1 MASDGRYLYYPYNG
15 YSAPGSNYPPPRP
28 LRSDSGSSSS
38 QPPQSPAQFS
48 QPTSGSYTSQQ
59 SPQSPVR
66 YSQPPAPSY
75 GAPPPQQYNSG
86 PSYISSANTTGT
98 QQWSPS
104 SVAPSQPIVT
114 PSQPQA
120 GTSTWST
127 QTYQPPPPPP
137 GPERQAPPQ
146 QQTQP
151 HYTVPPPPPRPASNE
166 QTRAW
171 NHPPYDSR
179 SRLNEPQQR
188 MYPPPPVPPPESPDM
203 RSSRRRWESSPSPD
217 HLAPAINFHELVNSY
232 HRILEGARTD
242 APVDR
247 MLQNASYGAQVL
259 ESANIPA
266 VVPRAIQPQPQPQP
280 QPERGR
286 IEAPRPIE
294 PPQPPPQ
301 PERKRTPPPRR
312 LEPAPPREKPVLSP
326 VLAEAPSALSAT
338 SSVLILS
345 NLKKGDEF
353 IHTVPGSESTTPL
366 KSGVPQQCLG
376 CQATSTPE
384 WRRGPMGPRTLCN
397 ACGLVY
403 AKLVKKRLRGEAGA
417 GPSGSRGQDGPS
429 PVSDEQRR

>member
-1 MASDGRYLYYPYNG
+1 
-15 YSAPGSNYPPPRP
+15 
-28 LRSDSGSSSS
+28 
-38 QPPQSPAQFS
+38 
-48 QPTSGSYTSQQ
+48 
-59 SPQSPVR
+59 
-66 YSQPPAPSY
+66 
-75 GAPPPQQYNSG
+75 
-86 PSYISSANTTGT
+86 
-98 QQWSPS
+98 
-104 SVAPSQPIVT
+104 
-114 PSQPQA
+114 
-120 GTSTWST
+120 
-127 QTYQPPPPPP
+127 
-137 GPERQAPPQ
+137 
-146 QQTQP
+146 
-151 HYTVPPPPPRPASNE
+151 
-166 QTRAW
+166 
-171 NHPPYDSR
+171 
-179 SRLNEPQQR
+179 

-266 VVPRAIQPQPQPQP
+266 VVSTRHPAAATATATAR
-280 QPERGR
+280 RGR

-366 KSGVPQQCLG
+366 KAASPSNASGAKRRRRPSGVADRWGSDGAAAVVVAAAAALHMLLG
-376 CQATSTPE
+376 GAIGVIICMARARSFASQLRSADAPRPSAAAADHVLPLRQLGGVHTRTRGCGSTSTAAP
-384 WRRGPMGPRTLCN
+384 
-397 ACGLVY
+397 A
-403 AKLVKKRLRGEAGA
+403 AEA
-417 GPSGSRGQDGPS
+417 SSRSSFAQPLYQQIHH
-429 PVSDEQRR
+429 PL